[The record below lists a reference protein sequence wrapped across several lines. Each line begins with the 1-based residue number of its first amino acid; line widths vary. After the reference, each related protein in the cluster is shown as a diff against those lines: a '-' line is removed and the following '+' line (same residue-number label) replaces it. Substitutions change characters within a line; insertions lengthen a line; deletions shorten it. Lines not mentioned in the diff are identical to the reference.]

1 MESGMHESDEFY
13 FLRFEHLPLTPV
25 QLEHLKRSAIRSAK
39 QARAQFLRSLFIGI
53 ATALQA
59 AAIGGRN
66 MVRNRWHAYSGWRER
81 RRSIRELRALDDR
94 SLKDIGLHRSEIES
108 VIYDWKHATEE
119 RVAVARFP
127 KPSARSSAGR
137 HLMPSQVNKQMTERP
152 TKKNA
157 A

>member
-1 MESGMHESDEFY
+1 MHKSDEFY
-13 FLRFEHLPLTPV
+13 FLRFEHLPLTPE
-25 QLEHLKRSAIRSAK
+25 QLDHLKRSAIRSAK
-39 QARAQFLRSLFIGI
+39 QARTQAVRSLFIGI

-66 MVRNRWHAYSGWRER
+66 LVRNRWHAYTGWRER
-81 RRSIRELRALDDR
+81 KESIRELRALDDR

-108 VIYDWKHATEE
+108 VIYDSKHATEE

-127 KPSARSSAGR
+127 KPCARSIAGR
-137 HLMPSQVNKQMTERP
+137 HLMPSQVNKQVTKQP